1 MKRSMLAIACAS
13 LLVLGITGRAQ
24 AQAEHY
30 GPAPIEFNAHVGALF
45 LDTPEG
51 VDSDTD
57 PMYGIRLGYNMPSGF
72 GLAGNLDWVPGERNF
87 GNSSVD
93 VNTWLYSGEINYTFG
108 SGARIH
114 PFVAAGVGAA
124 TTTFSDLPD
133 DEDEIDSSTDL
144 MIPFG
149 GGIKWFSQSNR
160 WGIRT
165 EIRDNMIMLTDVFD
179 DEEGDEDTEA
189 THNVEL
195 SGGISFFFGS

>member
-1 MKRSMLAIACAS
+1 MKRSMLAIASAA
-13 LLVLGITGRAQ
+13 LLVLGISGRAL

-30 GPAPIEFNAHVGALF
+30 GPSPIEFNAHVGALF

-51 VDSDTD
+51 ADSDTD

-72 GLAGNLDWVPGERNF
+72 GLAGNLDWVPGERNIF
-87 GNSSVD
+87 GSDVD

-124 TTTFSDLPD
+124 TRTFSDLPD
-133 DEDEIDSSTDL
+133 DDDDIESQTDL